1 MASAATSPS
10 PFPLLTRAAVAEAL
24 ESAIGFTQESLAS
37 NRGGQ
42 LASGQTDIVLA
53 ALLQPWIRGAPAVG
67 CWLLLWTLYATL
79 VLRLSFAEAIGGV
92 LFRLVQPQYLW
103 TGPAMLTSGDR
114 TPLILSCAALSL
126 VLLAGFIALQTPW
139 RALLDLLERRVE
151 CAHGRIRIYSESLE
165 DRGMP
170 GATRYFFELR
180 DERRFPVSRQAAEA
194 LDDGGVYDLFFT
206 ARASLVV
213 GIEPAIDP
221 HSLPEPLS
229 AHPLTAIPGLLRR
242 AG

>member
-1 MASAATSPS
+1 MASVATSPGH
-10 PFPLLTRAAVAEAL
+10 FPVLTRAAVAEAL
-24 ESAIGFTQESLAS
+24 ESAIGFTPESLAS

-42 LASGQTDIVLA
+42 LAAGQTHIVLA
-53 ALLQPWIRGAPAVG
+53 ALLKPWAGGAPAVG

-79 VLRLSFAEAIGGV
+79 VLQLSIAEAIGGV

-103 TGPAMLTSGDR
+103 TGAAMLSSGDR
-114 TPLILSCAALSL
+114 TPLILSGATLSL
-126 VLLAGFIALQTPW
+126 LLLVGFIALQTPW
-139 RALLDLLERRVE
+139 PALLDLLERRVE
-151 CAHGRIRIYSESLE
+151 CAHGRIRVHSESLE

-180 DERRFPVSRQAAEA
+180 DERRFPVNRQAAEA

-206 ARASLVV
+206 PRASLVV
-213 GIEPAIDP
+213 GIDPAVDP

-229 AHPLTAIPGLLRR
+229 AHPLTAIPGLLRH